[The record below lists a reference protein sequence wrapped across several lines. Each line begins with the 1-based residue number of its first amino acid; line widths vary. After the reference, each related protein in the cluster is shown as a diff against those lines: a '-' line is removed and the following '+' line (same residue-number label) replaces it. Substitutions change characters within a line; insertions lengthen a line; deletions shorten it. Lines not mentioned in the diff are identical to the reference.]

1 MVHFQLCYGLYNS
14 REVKILVLPENLL
27 EWQITLIFVCLIF
40 LNSYYVHYI
49 KSAIRKL
56 RDKINEL
63 EDKID
68 DILS

>member
-1 MVHFQLCYGLYNS
+1 M
-14 REVKILVLPENLL
+14 VLPENLL

>member
-1 MVHFQLCYGLYNS
+1 M
-14 REVKILVLPENLL
+14 VLPENLL

-40 LNSYYVHYI
+40 LNLCYVHYI
-49 KSAIRKL
+49 KRQDRTIRKL